1 MDKTAIKKFAIWAR
15 NKLIPDSIYRARLL
29 GITDKGIQAPL
40 PQSTKDAQFF
50 DIGLK
55 EPSAITGDA
64 ITQRKNLVAV
74 IQEKAKEST
83 YP

>member
-15 NKLIPDSIYRARLL
+15 NKLIADSIYRARLL
-29 GITDKGIQAPL
+29 GITDKEIQDPL

-55 EPSAITGDA
+55 EPAIVTGDA
-64 ITQRKNLVAV
+64 IAQRNT
-74 IQEKAKEST
+74 IRRSW
-83 YP
+83 